1 MSIIEIIKEK
11 AKALL
16 VKAVEFAEK
25 MLNRFIETK
34 TGETI
39 FNYIVTID
47 RKKLERRWDVVGQLC
62 SKVAYF
68 GGAAIGAGGETI
80 FNRGLLYRGNVIVRL
95 AMRISTGLAW
105 IGLEHKL
112 GVISRD
118 LVQNW
123 FDDVKSSLKE
133 AMVA

>member
-16 VKAVEFAEK
+16 SKAVEFAEK
-25 MLNRFIETK
+25 MLNRFIKTK
-34 TGETI
+34 TGEAIVT
-39 FNYIVTID
+39 YIVNID
-47 RKKLERRWDVVGQLC
+47 PEKLERRWDMVGQLC

-68 GGAAIGAGGETI
+68 GGAAIGAGGEAI
-80 FNRGLLYRGNVIVRL
+80 FNKASLYRGNSVVRL

-112 GVISRD
+112 GVVSRD
-118 LVQNW
+118 LVQNL